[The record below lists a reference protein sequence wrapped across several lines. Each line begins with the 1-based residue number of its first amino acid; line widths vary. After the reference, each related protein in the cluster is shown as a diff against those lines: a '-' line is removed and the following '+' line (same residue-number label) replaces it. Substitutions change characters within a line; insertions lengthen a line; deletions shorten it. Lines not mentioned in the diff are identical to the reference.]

1 MKLTSKTA
9 TALAG
14 ALLALTAAGCGDNT
28 KPGIADQALSSKPP
42 AALTADAA
50 SKSASKSTSTAAPPT
65 ETDTSGSG
73 AVLPISKDLKK
84 KPSIPKP
91 KGKAP
96 SKLVVKDIVV
106 GKGKAAKKGDKISVR
121 YVGVSYD
128 TGKQFDASWDRK
140 MDFPF
145 TLGQGDVIPGW
156 DKGVVGMKVG
166 GRREL
171 VIPPDLAYKEKG
183 QPPTIQ
189 PNATLV
195 FVIDLV
201 KA

>member
-1 MKLTSKTA
+1 MKLTPKTA
-9 TALAG
+9 TALVG
-14 ALLALTAAGCGDNT
+14 ALLAVTAAGCGDSYE
-28 KPGIADQALSSKPP
+28 PGVADQALSSKPP
-42 AALTADAA
+42 AALTADA
-50 SKSASKSTSTAAPPT
+50 KSTSASTSTAAPAA
-65 ETDTSGSG
+65 ETDTSGDG
-73 AVLPISKDLKK
+73 AVLPISKDLDK

-91 KGKAP
+91 KGDAP

-106 GKGKAAKKGDKISVR
+106 GKGKEAKKGAKISVR
-121 YVGVSYD
+121 YVGVSYED
-128 TGKQFDASWDRK
+128 GKQFDASWDRN

-156 DKGVVGMKVG
+156 DEGVVGMKVG

-171 VIPPDLAYKEKG
+171 VIPPDQAYGKQG
-183 QPPTIQ
+183 QPPSIQ